1 MDVINLDNGQTVLP
15 DWAKETTMKKMASDM
30 SKLSGTIKSENE
42 KLIKAIT
49 SGKGSNSQ
57 ANQASSNTKD
67 AEETQKKQTQE
78 IKKTTKEYSKIRG
91 VSVGMGAAIGGA
103 VGGLVK
109 GASALTGAL
118 VALSAGTM
126 FNFVSS
132 LNRLTDVGL
141 NQADEFLKTNYQ
153 LRALGMSLDE
163 ATSFALTSASAMQ
176 NLGGEAVNDLLLQFD
191 KLSASGS
198 KLGLTLEDNIGI
210 FQEQLNLRTRLGN
223 LGRLEES
230 QREKLVKQT
239 QSLVETQIK
248 YTGALGESFEVIR
261 TFAISLIQSSGDF
274 QSRLLLSSE
283 ATRQEMINGAQ
294 EFVSILR
301 ATGGSLG
308 GELAGAALEAAS
320 FGAIGFS
327 ESAKRFITVLPS
339 LSGSFNS
346 LISDFNEGLINGEDV
361 ANQFTTTMANLTD
374 MEKRRVFAIARTG
387 DQQAMVIAK
396 GIMQFEKAFDK
407 ITDAG
412 FSDSEAAEMQQTLN
426 ILRASGNQLVQTV
439 IAVKDKF
446 VMGFLNSL
454 SKNMDAFNDSFADF
468 KGGITTLANTLF
480 GIDKD
485 GEDTNEFLAKKL
497 PQALLIATDRIYA
510 FNARVK
516 KFLEDNE
523 GSSFT
528 EVFKKMLMPGLT
540 MMFQTL
546 TDHFI
551 VFFNQMMHRI
561 KNSLNPFG
569 YYDEDK
575 FEKFLEEEKQKDLE
589 RLENKRI
596 SRDQTNVLGA
606 KNQEVQKYLDKKD
619 QYFAQNSQNTFPS
632 DMKPSDVANT
642 ALYQNMPQ
650 TPDGF
655 FTFTTTGKTYNLGSK
670 DISKEE
676 ENLLKSLKLSG
687 NPLSHLNNSLDPR
700 MQDPRIEAYIPQRRK
715 DIRDMYK
722 QMVDSGSTM
731 QFDAD
736 KSGTLEG
743 EEVNELL
750 KTLIF
755 LTRKQSKIIEKSAE

>member
-49 SGKGSNSQ
+49 GGKGSNSQ

-67 AEETQKKQTQE
+67 AEDSQKKQTQE

-109 GASALTGAL
+109 GAGALTGAL

-163 ATSFALTSASAMQ
+163 ATSFALTSAGAMQ

-261 TFAISLIQSSGDF
+261 TFAISLIQQSGDF
-274 QSRLLLSSE
+274 QSRLLLTSE
-283 ATRQEMINGAQ
+283 STRQEMINGAQ

-346 LISDFNEGLINGEDV
+346 I
-361 ANQFTTTMANLTD
+361 
-374 MEKRRVFAIARTG
+374 
-387 DQQAMVIAK
+387 
-396 GIMQFEKAFDK
+396 
-407 ITDAG
+407 
-412 FSDSEAAEMQQTLN
+412 LN
-426 ILRASGNQLVQTV
+426 I
-439 IAVKDKF
+439 
-446 VMGFLNSL
+446 
-454 SKNMDAFNDSFADF
+454 
-468 KGGITTLANTLF
+468 
-480 GIDKD
+480 
-485 GEDTNEFLAKKL
+485 E
-497 PQALLIATDRIYA
+497 
-510 FNARVK
+510 
-516 KFLEDNE
+516 
-523 GSSFT
+523 
-528 EVFKKMLMPGLT
+528 
-540 MMFQTL
+540 
-546 TDHFI
+546 
-551 VFFNQMMHRI
+551 
-561 KNSLNPFG
+561 
-569 YYDEDK
+569 
-575 FEKFLEEEKQKDLE
+575 
-589 RLENKRI
+589 
-596 SRDQTNVLGA
+596 
-606 KNQEVQKYLDKKD
+606 
-619 QYFAQNSQNTFPS
+619 
-632 DMKPSDVANT
+632 
-642 ALYQNMPQ
+642 LY
-650 TPDGF
+650 
-655 FTFTTTGKTYNLGSK
+655 
-670 DISKEE
+670 
-676 ENLLKSLKLSG
+676 
-687 NPLSHLNNSLDPR
+687 
-700 MQDPRIEAYIPQRRK
+700 
-715 DIRDMYK
+715 
-722 QMVDSGSTM
+722 
-731 QFDAD
+731 
-736 KSGTLEG
+736 
-743 EEVNELL
+743 
-750 KTLIF
+750 
-755 LTRKQSKIIEKSAE
+755 